1 MIIRSLELSD
11 YRNYEYLKLDFDP
24 GTNIFYG
31 DNAQGKTNALEAIYV
46 CATSKSHRGTR
57 DREMIRFD
65 QEEAHI
71 KMIVEKR
78 DVPYRI
84 DMHLKKG
91 RAKGVAVNG
100 LPIRKITELFGIIN
114 VIFFSPED
122 LSIIKDSPAERRR
135 FMDMELCQLDPIYTY
150 NLVNYN
156 KVVTQRNRLL
166 KDMEDRPDLADTLPI
181 WDEQMIQ
188 YGENVIS
195 RRKLFLEEL
204 NEIIQ
209 EIHRNLTGEK
219 ENLSVIYVPNSEAGH
234 LAADM
239 RKNRSRDLGARVS
252 LTGPHRD
259 DMEFRIDDIDVR
271 HFGSQGQQ
279 RTVALSLK
287 LAEIELV
294 RRRTGDRPIL
304 LLDDVLSELDRNRQ
318 MHLLKSIADIQTMI
332 TCTGLDDFVQNC
344 FHIDRKFRVEAGSIH
359 VED

>member
-1 MIIRSLELSD
+1 MIIRSLELSN
-11 YRNYEYLKLDFDP
+11 YRNYDYLNLEFDP
-24 GTNIFYG
+24 GTNIFHG

-46 CATSKSHRGTR
+46 CATSKSHRGTK
-57 DREMIRFD
+57 DREMIQFD

-78 DVPYRI
+78 DVPYRV

-91 RAKGVAVNG
+91 RAKGVAVTG
-100 LPIRKITELFGIIN
+100 HPIRKITELFGIIN

-135 FMDMELCQLDPIYTY
+135 FMDMELCQLDPIYTF

-156 KVVTQRNRLL
+156 KVVTQRNKLL
-166 KDMEDRPDLADTLPI
+166 KDLETRPDLADTLPI
-181 WDEQMIQ
+181 WDEQMIR
-188 YGENVIS
+188 YGENVIA
-195 RRKLFLEEL
+195 RRQAFLDEL
-204 NEIIQ
+204 NDIIVD
-209 EIHRNLTGEK
+209 IHRNLTGER
-219 ENLSVIYVPNSEAGH
+219 EQLRVIYQPNVEAGKM
-234 LAADM
+234 AM
-239 RKNRSRDLGARVS
+239 EMNRNRGRDRGAHVS

-259 DMEFRIDDIDVR
+259 DIEFRIDDIDVR

-294 RRRTGDRPIL
+294 KRRTGDRPIL
-304 LLDDVLSELDRNRQ
+304 LLDDVLSELDRSRQ
-318 MHLLKSIADIQTMI
+318 MHLLTSIADIQTMI

-344 FHIDRKFRVEAGSIH
+344 FHIDRKFRVEQGVITQ
-359 VED
+359 E